1 MRIIQGMH
9 LLTNAKKSSKR
20 ACLHSFELK
29 HTPKYYGI
37 GRFSQQTVSKHS
49 KNCKNV
55 LSLLDHTRVGQPDN
69 QGNLYPGACSRG
81 QMPQIAPRRLDTNR
95 A

>member
-37 GRFSQQTVSKHS
+37 GRFSQQTVSKQS
-49 KNCKNV
+49 KNRKNV
-55 LSLLDHTRVGQPDN
+55 LSLLEHTRERLSHHPERQARRSGH
-69 QGNLYPGACSRG
+69 
-81 QMPQIAPRRLDTNR
+81 PRSDQRSHYGLR
-95 A
+95 HLP